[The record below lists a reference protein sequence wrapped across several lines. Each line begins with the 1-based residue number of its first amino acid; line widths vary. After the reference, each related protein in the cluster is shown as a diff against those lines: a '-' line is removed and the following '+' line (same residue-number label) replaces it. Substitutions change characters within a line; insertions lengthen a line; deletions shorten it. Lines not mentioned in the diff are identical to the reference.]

1 MTVALTLDQ
10 QRHRQNALRTHQS
23 RYDEVLRQVG
33 RRAREPVLGESE
45 LDYRREVCRDMKMA
59 FLPQNHPLYKVNW
72 RGLRADALGAL
83 EPDLLKAV
91 PVEAFNPLNFEPG
104 QLVPREVVDEYGK
117 TKVIKWVGRESFVK
131 AMGRPGRKVVSFMHN
146 PALMPQR

>member
-1 MTVALTLDQ
+1 MSVMTLDQ
-10 QRHRQNALRTHQS
+10 QKQQQNALRTHQS

-45 LDYRREVCRDMKMA
+45 LDYRREVCRDMKRA
-59 FLPQNHPLYKVNW
+59 FLPQNHPLYRVQW
-72 RGLRADALGAL
+72 RQLKADALGAL
-83 EPDLLKAV
+83 EPDLLKAA

-104 QLVPREVVDEYGK
+104 QLVPREVMDDYGK
-117 TKVIKWVGRESFVK
+117 VKVIQWVGRESFVK
-131 AMGRPGRKVVSFMHN
+131 AMGRPGRRVIGFMNN